1 MASPSAAAK
10 PEFSLIVSLDDIPAS
25 GSLPVRGKAD
35 EAVLGAIAGRLG
47 VLGLSELAMEAVVHK
62 ARSQTTSSP
71 AMRVEGTV
79 SARVQQRCVVT
90 LDLFWS
96 DIEEPFSVLCSP
108 DEPDELE
115 IGEDGDYDLAALLEE
130 EDIEPLTE
138 DGSCDIGELAVQYL
152 ALGIDTNPRAPGVEL
167 PDEFLADEE
176 AGESEKLNPFA
187 VLAKLKQN
195 R

>member
-1 MASPSAAAK
+1 MASTSSAPA
-10 PEFSLIVSLDDIPAS
+10 PEFSLVVSLDDIPAS
-25 GSLPVRGKAD
+25 GSLPVKGKAD
-35 EAVLGAIAGRLG
+35 EAVLGALANRLG
-47 VLGLSELAMEAVVHK
+47 VLALSGLSMEAVVHK

-130 EDIEPLTE
+130 EDIEPLKE

-152 ALGIDTNPRAPGVEL
+152 ALGIDPNPRAPGVEL
-167 PDEFLADEE
+167 PDDFAVDED
-176 AGESEKLNPFA
+176 AGETEKLNPFA

>member
-1 MASPSAAAK
+1 MASTSSAPA
-10 PEFSLIVSLDDIPAS
+10 PEFSLVVSLDDIPAS
-25 GSLPVRGKAD
+25 GSLPVKGKAD
-35 EAVLGAIAGRLG
+35 EAVLGAIANRLG
-47 VLGLSELAMEAVVHK
+47 VLALSGFSMEAVVHK

-130 EDIEPLTE
+130 EDIEPLNE

-152 ALGIDTNPRAPGVEL
+152 ALGIDPNPRAPGVEL
-167 PDEFLADEE
+167 PDDFVVDED
-176 AGESEKLNPFA
+176 AGETEKLNPFA

>member
-1 MASPSAAAK
+1 MASTSSAPA
-10 PEFSLIVSLDDIPAS
+10 PEFSLVVSLDDIPAS
-25 GSLPVRGKAD
+25 GSLPVKGKAD
-35 EAVLGAIAGRLG
+35 EAVLGAIANRLG
-47 VLGLSELAMEAVVHK
+47 VLALSGLSMEAVVHK

-130 EDIEPLTE
+130 EDIEPLNE

-152 ALGIDTNPRAPGVEL
+152 ALGIDPNPRAPGVEL
-167 PDEFLADEE
+167 PDDFVVDED
-176 AGESEKLNPFA
+176 AGETEKLNPFA